1 MRHDIRRE
9 KFAGLGVV
17 PSIGTDQQIDSTAL
31 VLPDQVNGLCHGPIK
46 PRNGPEAANCSRF
59 FASAAALRASNHG
72 CVRRGAAVAGAGEG
86 QVGRGMAI
94 SPDSTLSVDPA
105 YTPSP

>member
-1 MRHDIRRE
+1 VRHDIRRE

-31 VLPDQVNGLCHGPIK
+31 VPPDQVNGLCHGPTK

-59 FASAAALRASNHG
+59 FASAAALPSKHG

-86 QVGRGMAI
+86 QVGRAW
-94 SPDSTLSVDPA
+94 LSLL
-105 YTPSP
+105 TERCQ